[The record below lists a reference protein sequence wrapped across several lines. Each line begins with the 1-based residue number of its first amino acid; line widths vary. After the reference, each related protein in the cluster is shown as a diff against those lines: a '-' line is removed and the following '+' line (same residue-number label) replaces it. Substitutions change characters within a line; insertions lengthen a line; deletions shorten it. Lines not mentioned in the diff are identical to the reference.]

1 MYITYI
7 QHVYHFLP
15 YSLGSHEIVTD
26 FELSRCPNKA
36 KFYMAFASYISVQRG
51 KWRNNFLLHF

>member
-1 MYITYI
+1 MYIT
-7 QHVYHFLP
+7 FLP

>member
-7 QHVYHFLP
+7 QHVYHFPPIL
-15 YSLGSHEIVTD
+15 SGVSRDCDSD

-51 KWRNNFLLHF
+51 K